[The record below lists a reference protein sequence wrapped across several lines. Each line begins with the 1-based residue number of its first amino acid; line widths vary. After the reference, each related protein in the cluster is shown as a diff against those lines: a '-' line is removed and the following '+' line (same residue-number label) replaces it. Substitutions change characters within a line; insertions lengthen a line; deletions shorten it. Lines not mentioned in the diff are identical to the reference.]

1 MFRWIQIA
9 LEEAAL
15 LEEQGMIPRQ
25 SRFHYKDEST
35 GIDMVKYH
43 VDACKVFLE
52 KMKQETEFGGNLS
65 VRFPDNNKP
74 LIVFGHDEC
83 IFKQYTLTKKSWVG
97 PNGKSVL
104 VPKDEGQGVMISAFQ
119 SREFGF
125 GVDLMEEQVAV
136 INMAH

>member
-1 MFRWIQIA
+1 
-9 LEEAAL
+9 
-15 LEEQGMIPRQ
+15 
-25 SRFHYKDEST
+25 
-35 GIDMVKYH
+35 MVEYH
-43 VDACKVFLE
+43 VDACKVFSE

-65 VRFPDNNKP
+65 VRFPHNNKP

-83 IFKQYTLTKKSWVG
+83 IFKQYALTKKSWVG

-119 SREFGF
+119 SCEFGF

-136 INMAH
+136 INMASRGQKCKDENAAVKK